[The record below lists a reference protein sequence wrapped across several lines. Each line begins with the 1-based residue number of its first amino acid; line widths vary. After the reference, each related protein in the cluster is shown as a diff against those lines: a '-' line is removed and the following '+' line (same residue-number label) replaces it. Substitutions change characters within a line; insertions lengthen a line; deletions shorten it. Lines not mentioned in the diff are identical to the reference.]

1 MIRYQKVNRLVM
13 NTLTQTLDFIV
24 WNKDRVWGIQW
35 ERYANNMDFFMLLR
49 LQIITINGLI

>member
-13 NTLTQTLDFIV
+13 NTFTQTLDFIV